1 MKPNPTNASWDRREG
16 ESAKAYAA
24 FCAYRDIGAARSLT
38 KVVQKYNGNYGS
50 KALLA
55 KWSSQHNWVRRCYE
69 YDVFQEKERRKE
81 LNAYYVK
88 MLKRHAKQARLI
100 QEKALVALQKIDPET
115 LTNNELIRYLEVG
128 IKIERDTL
136 NLPIELVPMEEE
148 RKDEHMAQRLSK
160 ELLEKTE
167 DILRIRDQVLNI

>member
-1 MKPNPTNASWDRREG
+1 MNQDIHNTHNSWDRNKNET
-16 ESAKAYAA
+16 AKAYAA
-24 FCAYRDIGAARSLT
+24 FCAYRNLGINRSLT
-38 KVVQKYNGNYGS
+38 KVIQKYNGKYGN
-50 KALLA
+50 KTLLA

-115 LTNNELIRYLEVG
+115 LTNNELIRYLEAG

-136 NLPIELVPMEEE
+136 CLPIELVPMEEE
-148 RKDEHMAQRLSK
+148 KKDNYIADRISK
-160 ELLEKTE
+160 
-167 DILRIRDQVLNI
+167 DILKKAEEVLSIRDSVL